1 MAVKIKIKRGLV
13 ANLPTLDTGE
23 LAYTTDTKKLYIG
36 TAGGNEMLNAGG
48 GTNADT
54 LDGRH
59 LYELD
64 QYNMFRSAKDSNG
77 IFTQIDYKRYD
88 GTLFAR
94 SVLSGG
100 TSPSYTTRTV
110 TYYDT
115 DGTTVLDTVVYTISY
130 DGDGDVSSEVGS

>member
-1 MAVKIKIKRGLV
+1 MAKIKIKRGVV
-13 ANLPTLDTGE
+13 ANLPTLDQGE

-48 GTNADT
+48 TNADT

-64 QYNMFRSAKDSNG
+64 QYDLVRSNKDSNG
-77 IFTQIDYKRYD
+77 IFTQVDYKRYD
-88 GTLFAR
+88 DTLFAR

-110 TYYDT
+110 TYYAAN
-115 DGTTVLDTVVYTISY
+115 GTTVVSTVTYTISY
-130 DGDGDVSSEVGS
+130 DGDGDITSEIAN